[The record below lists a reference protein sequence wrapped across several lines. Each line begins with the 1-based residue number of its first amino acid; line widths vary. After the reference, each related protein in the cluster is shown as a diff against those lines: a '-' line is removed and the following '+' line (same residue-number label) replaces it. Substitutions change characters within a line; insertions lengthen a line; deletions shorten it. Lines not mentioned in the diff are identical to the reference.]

1 MSHRQYLHIFHIV
14 EFSFFHVFRRHNILI
29 IFIFLR
35 YGYIFTC
42 VKFTQLVETSF
53 RRERRDRQVVSGF
66 NPII

>member
-35 YGYIFTC
+35 YGYISPVSSLRSLLKLHFVAKDVTGKSC
-42 VKFTQLVETSF
+42 
-53 RRERRDRQVVSGF
+53 QVL
-66 NPII
+66 IR